1 MPNLFKINSNLIV
14 AVLKEAIVQVI
25 GREVKSPGELVWKT
39 EQDLS
44 QKTCQT
50 KKKKRLLM
58 SQFIK
63 ILSHL
68 ILTFTSN
75 IKLHVIWF
83 KQ

>member
-1 MPNLFKINSNLIV
+1 VPNLFKINSNLIV

-50 KKKKRLLM
+50 KKKTKDY
-58 SQFIK
+58 
-63 ILSHL
+63 
-68 ILTFTSN
+68 
-75 IKLHVIWF
+75 
-83 KQ
+83 